1 MSGNSSISLVYKT
14 EKVNVV
20 SESLN
25 NINIES
31 EATKNGTKYNID
43 TKIIKILL
51 IFFCSLLSKSNFT
64 TLRYGLFIYK
74 IFIKKTKFKENN
86 Q

>member
-31 EATKNGTKYNID
+31 EATKNRNKYNID

-51 IFFCSLLSKSNFT
+51 IFFVPCCLIV
-64 TLRYGLFIYK
+64 TLPL
-74 IFIKKTKFKENN
+74 
-86 Q
+86 